1 MSMCYWMIEGIGLCA
16 SSLEPHLSKEKVVRF
31 LHKQLPNNEEITELV
46 RTGNFEELDLEGL
59 TCAWDRPYGTGS
71 VSLRDILYSFFDGRI
86 GDLLAHCDDTDTLT
100 FCDDGDGNEYF
111 YYPPSMPWHRT
122 ENEPDSAEE
131 VHRRIIKAVQCL
143 TDLSE
148 TEIEKMIDDD
158 LYVCGCG

>member
-31 LHKQLPNNEEITELV
+31 LHKQLPNNEKIAELV
-46 RTGNFEELDLEGL
+46 RTGNFDGLDLEGL

-111 YYPPSMPWHRT
+111 YY
-122 ENEPDSAEE
+122 E
-131 VHRRIIKAVQCL
+131 VTWEDELQYKIRDRYVFTKRDEGHIFEI
-143 TDLSE
+143 
-148 TEIEKMIDDD
+148 IEK
-158 LYVCGCG
+158 